1 MEKILRK
8 TARIVKVIDRY
19 SFVVASE
26 NESEIYVTVSKK
38 IMKAYDG
45 KEFKIGDSVIIEV
58 SPYDL
63 SRGRVHRSTF
73 LENLNAERLDE
84 ES

>member
-8 TARIVKVIDRY
+8 TVRIVKIIDRY
-19 SFVVASE
+19 SFVVTSE

-45 KEFKIGDSVIIEV
+45 KEFKCMEI
-58 SPYDL
+58 L
-63 SRGRVHRSTF
+63 MKKK
-73 LENLNAERLDE
+73 
-84 ES
+84 